1 MLALVG
7 ESGSGKTVSALGL
20 LRQNAL
26 GRQIHAD
33 LKWLENR
40 SGRPVNAV
48 AHCFCAF

>member
-1 MLALVG
+1 MLMVTAAI
-7 ESGSGKTVSALGL
+7 SAPALGL
-20 LRQNAL
+20 LRQNAM